1 MAIQVKKR
9 YTTEEFDQF
18 VMLPENADRHF
29 EFFAG
34 EVVEVVSN
42 NYSSEIAMLIGA
54 MLVLFV
60 KKERLGHVT
69 GADGGYVVA
78 GQRFIPDVAFISAAR
93 QPQPSRE
100 AYNPNPP
107 NLAVEVLSPSDDPAN
122 MRIKVASYLKAGT
135 VLWVVDPD
143 KKQVEIYAP
152 DQLPKTAN
160 LDGTLDGGDILPG
173 FALPVKDIFPE
184 EQE

>member
-1 MAIQVKKR
+1 M
-9 YTTEEFDQF
+9 
-18 VMLPENADRHF
+18 
-29 EFFAG
+29 
-34 EVVEVVSN
+34 VSN

-69 GADGGYVVA
+69 GADGGYMVA
-78 GQRFIPDVAFISAAR
+78 GQRFIPDVAFISSTR

-107 NLAVEVLSPSDDPAN
+107 DLAVEVLSPPDDSTN
-122 MRIKVASYLKAGT
+122 MRMKVVSYLKAGT
-135 VLWVVDPD
+135 VVWVVDPD
-143 KKQVEIYAP
+143 KKQVEVYLP
-152 DQLPKTAN
+152 DRIPNTV
-160 LDGTLDGGDILPG
+160 TLDDTLEGGDILPA
-173 FALPVKDIFPE
+173 FTLPVKDIFPE

>member
-1 MAIQVKKR
+1 VKKR
-9 YTTEEFDQF
+9 YTTEEFDRF
-18 VMLPENADRHF
+18 VTLPENADRLF
-29 EFFAG
+29 EYCAG

-78 GQRFIPDVAFISAAR
+78 GQRFIPDVAFISSSR
-93 QPQPSRE
+93 QPHPSRE
-100 AYNPNPP
+100 AYNPSPP
-107 NLAVEVLSPSDDPAN
+107 DLAVEVLSPSDDSAN
-122 MRIKVASYLKAGT
+122 LRMKVVSYLKAGT
-135 VLWVVDPD
+135 VVWVVDPD

-160 LDGTLDGGDILPG
+160 LDDTLAGGDVLPG
-173 FALPVKDIFPE
+173 FTLPVKDIFPE